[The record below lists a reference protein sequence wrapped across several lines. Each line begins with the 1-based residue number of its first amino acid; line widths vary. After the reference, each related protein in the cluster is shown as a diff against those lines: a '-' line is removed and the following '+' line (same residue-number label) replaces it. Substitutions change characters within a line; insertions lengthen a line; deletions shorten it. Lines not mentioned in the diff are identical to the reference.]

1 MMAAPGI
8 TLDASVWI
16 PYLRWRRYAD
26 IVDPLIAS
34 GRAWL
39 HAVVALELYAGTN
52 GIEGTR

>member
-1 MMAAPGI
+1 MAAPGI
-8 TLDASVWI
+8 TLDASVWL

-39 HAVVALELYAGTN
+39 HAVVALEL
-52 GIEGTR
+52 